1 MKEFRCVVF
10 LVVSLFFGGLTASL
24 EAANHLVQSGETFY
38 RIAKNYG
45 VSVDRL
51 MTFNGYRDPS
61 KLRAGSTIKIPGKD
75 VRVAI
80 KATRAQPK
88 PVTRKSLRVI
98 IDAGHGGKDRGAM
111 WGGVHEADLN
121 LKVAQRVE
129 SSLKKLGYPVTMTRR
144 SDSFVSLAR
153 RAQIANR
160 YSKAIFVSIHFN
172 ATRHTSVRGAET
184 FFVGGRGGVL
194 AKAIQERLVS
204 TLKVRNRGSRCRKF
218 SVLRQTSCPAVLV
231 ECGFISN
238 SQERSRCRTAWYQ
251 ATAAQAIVSG
261 VQRYDRIY

>member
-1 MKEFRCVVF
+1 MKVYRSATCLIAT
-10 LVVSLFFGGLTASL
+10 LVLGVLVSSGW
-24 EAANHLVQSGETFY
+24 AATHLVQKGETFY
-38 RIAKNYG
+38 RIARKHG

-51 MTFNGYRDPS
+51 MAFNGFRDPS
-61 KLRAGSTIKIPGKD
+61 KLRAGSKLKIPGKD
-75 VRVAI
+75 VKVAI
-80 KATRAQPK
+80 KSTRPEPK
-88 PVTRKSLRVI
+88 PVARKSLQVI
-98 IDAGHGGKDRGAM
+98 IDPGHGGKDRGAI

-172 ATRHTSVRGAET
+172 ATSYTSVRGAET
-184 FFVGGRGGVL
+184 FYVGDKGGVL
-194 AKAIQERLVS
+194 AKAIQEKLVS
-204 TLKVRNRGSRCRKF
+204 GLKVRNRGSRCRKF
-218 SVLRQTSCPAVLV
+218 SVLRQTACPAVLV

-238 SQERSRCRTAWYQ
+238 AHERSRCKTAWYQ

-261 VQRYDRIY
+261 VQRYDRVY